1 MPEQTPV
8 IMPEQTPVSKVPGW
22 NEWARRVVDDIE
34 RLESKQEKLTA
45 DVLAIRVETAALR
58 AKTVLI
64 SQLEIN
70 ENQNIDKKCQ
80 T

>member
-1 MPEQTPV
+1 
-8 IMPEQTPVSKVPGW
+8 MPEQTPVSKVPGW

-34 RLESKQEKLTA
+34 RLESRQEKLTA
-45 DVLAIRVETAALR
+45 DVLVIRVETAALR
-58 AKTVLI
+58 AKAVLI